1 MEPTT
6 RPNSKRI
13 ARRGRAVTALAAA
26 VLLAAT
32 ACGGDGTDPAAG
44 DGADGGEPIVVG
56 VLSDLTGATGD
67 VGTPYSEGIRGYVDA
82 LNADGGVEGREIELL
97 LNDYA
102 YDVARAEQLYSQYI
116 SEGAV
121 AIQGWG
127 TGDTEALRQRVA
139 QDELPFMSAS
149 YAETLVD
156 PAETPYNFVT
166 VATYSD
172 QMRVGLNW
180 IAEDAG
186 GPAEVAVLHN
196 DSPFGTAPIADG
208 EAWIEEQG
216 YELGYEAYPMPAGST
231 DYFGILT
238 QAEAQGAEYV
248 VIQNVSSPAAV
259 VARNIAE
266 QGLDMTIVCL
276 NWCSDE
282 LFIQLAGDAAEG
294 HVMVQPWAPPS
305 ADVSGHEAVAAYL
318 ESEGDS
324 LENKG
329 LHYAQGWYTMHSM
342 VEGIRSLVEAGTDV
356 TGPELKTALEEM
368 DAVDTGGASAP
379 IDFSADSHRGSEQ
392 TGVYQVEDGQM
403 AVLIEEASP

>member
-1 MEPTT
+1 METT
-6 RPNSKRI
+6 RRPTSRPGGT
-13 ARRGRAVTALAAA
+13 RGRRAIAVAAT
-26 VLLAAT
+26 VLLGVT
-32 ACGGDGTDPAAG
+32 ACGGDADEPASG
-44 DGADGGEPIVVG
+44 DSAEGGEPIVIG
-56 VLSDLTGATGD
+56 VLSDLSGATAD

-82 LNADGGVEGREIELL
+82 LNADGGVDGREIDLQ

-102 YDVARAEQLYSQYI
+102 YDVARAEQLYSQYL
-116 SEGAV
+116 SDGAI

-139 QDELPFMSAS
+139 QDELSFMSAS

-196 DSPFGTAPIADG
+196 DSPFGTAPVADG
-208 EAWIEEQG
+208 KAWIEEQG
-216 YELGYEAYPMPAGST
+216 LELGYEAYPMPAGAT
-231 DYFGILT
+231 DYLGILT
-238 QAEAQGAEYV
+238 QAESQGAEYI

-282 LFIQLAGDAAEG
+282 LFIELAGDAAEG
-294 HVMVQPWAPPS
+294 HVLVQPWAPPS
-305 ADVSGHEAVAAYL
+305 ADVPGHEEVAAYL
-318 ESEGDS
+318 ESEGET
-324 LENKG
+324 LEDKG
-329 LHYAQGWYTMHSM
+329 LHYAQGWYTMHAM
-342 VEGIRSLVEAGTDV
+342 VEGIRTLVEDGTEV
-356 TGPELKTALEEM
+356 TGPNLKTALEEM

-379 IDFSADSHRGSEQ
+379 IDFSAESHRGSAQ
-392 TGVYQVEDGQM
+392 TGVYQVEGGEM
-403 AVLIEEASP
+403 TVLIEEASP